1 MEVIRA
7 IANSDRLAGYPF
19 YHAPLGE
26 FELRSGKH
34 ETAREHFLAA
44 LTFARNP
51 MERRFI
57 EQRIGACKAGT
68 TSFA

>member
-19 YHAPLGE
+19 YHAALGE

-57 EQRIGACKAGT
+57 EQRIGACNAGT
-68 TSFA
+68 ASFA